1 VKFRIFLALI
11 LFSCLFTNYA
21 NAADQL
27 QVNLTISGNEKVDGN
42 YSSIDSISVHVKADS
57 ALIKE
62 ILQNTPDYGPVLE
75 SWLKLGNKPPVT
87 GPKLIYGLD
96 FYSPDGRTLYSTDIV
111 FFARKYSV
119 VDENGQR
126 KPVDEIVDETN
137 IVIPVKTEVNGTY
150 KLLINRG
157 SQPLYV
163 KNIVLE
169 KDNVAKKS
177 APEEQNINKETINK
191 PVKIKSFSDFMP
203 ILLALV
209 GLLLIFISIFT
220 IVLAIKRFPRKPEA
234 KCPFC
239 HKTLFDED
247 DNFCCYCGA
256 LLKPGKKQ
264 DTDGKEDV

>member
-1 VKFRIFLALI
+1 MKFKILLALI

-27 QVNLTISGNEKVDGN
+27 QVNLNISGNEKVDGN
-42 YSSIDSISVHVKADS
+42 YSSIDSITVHIKADS

-119 VDENGQR
+119 VSENGQR
-126 KPVDEIVDETN
+126 KPVSEVVDETN
-137 IVIPVKTEVNGTY
+137 IVIPVKTEIDGTY
-150 KLLINRG
+150 KLLISRG

-163 KNIVLE
+163 KNITLE
-169 KDNVAKKS
+169 KNKVAKKTT
-177 APEEQNINKETINK
+177 PEEQNTTK
-191 PVKIKSFSDFMP
+191 VKVNTPTKGKSFSDFMP
-203 ILLALV
+203 ILLAV
-209 GLLLIFISIFT
+209 IGLLLIFISFFT

-234 KCPFC
+234 RCPFC

-256 LLKPGKKQ
+256 LLKPEKKQ